1 MEKVSVI
8 MPCYNDGKYIEE
20 AVASIRMQTYH
31 DIELI
36 IINDGS
42 DDPLTLSVLKKLGEN
57 GAMVLTSNHLGPSA
71 ARNAGI
77 GKASGKYIMPLDA
90 DDTIEPDYI
99 EKAVAVLDKYDS
111 VGIVYCHADLFGK
124 KSGSWNLPDYSLKN
138 MLVDNVIF
146 VTALFRR
153 EDWQKIGGFSSAMK
167 NGLEDYDFWLS
178 IMELGRE
185 VYQLPET
192 LFHYRIK
199 SASRTTK
206 LMDDASVLKETYR
219 TIYERHTALFS
230 RYKDEY
236 AIALREALI
245 DQIQINRTYQKMFGI
260 LDRIKI
266 ISAIRKR
273 VKRMLLKR

>member
-31 DIELI
+31 NIELI

-42 DDPLTLSVLKKLGEN
+42 DDPLTLSVLKKLGES
-57 GAMVLTSNHLGPSA
+57 GAMVLTTNHLGPSA
-71 ARNAGI
+71 ARNVGI
-77 GKASGKYIMPLDA
+77 EKASGKYIMPLDA
-90 DDTIEPDYI
+90 DDIIEPVYI
-99 EKAVAVLDKYDS
+99 EKAVEVLDNCDS
-111 VGIVYCHADLFGK
+111 VGIVYCHADLFGE
-124 KSGSWNLPDYSLKN
+124 KSGSWNLPDYSLEN

-153 EDWQKIGGFSSAMK
+153 EDWQKVGGFSSVMK

-206 LMDDASVLKETYR
+206 LMNDASVLKETYR
-219 TIYERHTALFS
+219 TIYERHTVLFS